1 MCLNVSEIIFWII
14 FVSKRFDAGKSI
26 IYFSKIDFEKCFLV
40 NRTKQPEGCIGISE
54 KCVFVWK
61 SLLVRGLGG
70 ETPPPPLKEF
80 WGHISFWS
88 IAWGYHRVPR
98 SWFCWQTL
106 KKAFNILILQK
117 CTCIWYEYTLYAVST
132 MHQKSSPQ
140 HFPARESL
148 RRLHRLLPKT
158 VNFDIRQLLRH
169 QFTFRPLNF

>member
-70 ETPPPPLKEF
+70 ETLPPPPQGILGTYIVLK
-80 WGHISFWS
+80 HSL
-88 IAWGYHRVPR
+88 RVP
-98 SWFCWQTL
+98 QGTQVMIL
-106 KKAFNILILQK
+106 LTNTKKGIQYSNTAKVHMHLI
-117 CTCIWYEYTLYAVST
+117 
-132 MHQKSSPQ
+132 
-140 HFPARESL
+140 
-148 RRLHRLLPKT
+148 
-158 VNFDIRQLLRH
+158 
-169 QFTFRPLNF
+169 